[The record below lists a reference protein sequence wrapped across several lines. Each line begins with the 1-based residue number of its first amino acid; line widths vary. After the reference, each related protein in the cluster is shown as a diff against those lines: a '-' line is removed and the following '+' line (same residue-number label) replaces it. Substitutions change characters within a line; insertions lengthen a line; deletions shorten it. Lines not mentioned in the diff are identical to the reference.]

1 MQFVW
6 FLNKPSGIAASPA
19 MTGGFC
25 VDLDIYG
32 FLMHVQES
40 YGRYLD
46 LHELYNQFL
55 NSKFGRPMEYSAFL
69 EEFSQTHTISRGVKL
84 TK

>member
-1 MQFVW
+1 MPLIDFVNLL
-6 FLNKPSGIAASPA
+6 F
-19 MTGGFC
+19 
-25 VDLDIYG
+25 Y
-32 FLMHVQES
+32 VQEA

-55 NSKFGRPMEYSAFL
+55 NSKFGQPTEYSAFL
-69 EEFSQTHTISRGVKL
+69 DEFSQTHKISRGVKL